1 MSNPFFEAM
10 GGGSMKQNQAAQAQ
24 AVNPFQRL
32 QELKAHPGKV
42 LKQAGFNVPD
52 GMTDARQIINH
63 LLSSGQVTN
72 PRLQMAQRMMGQFMP
87 R

>member
-10 GGGSMKQNQAAQAQ
+10 GGARKYQPQQNGQTM
-24 AVNPFQRL
+24 NPMQRL
-32 QELKAHPGKV
+32 QELKANPGKV
-42 LKQAGFNVPD
+42 LKQAGFNVPAD
-52 GMTDARQIINH
+52 ITGDPQKIINH